1 LNFSKF
7 IGSDERHASPA
18 RTIYP
23 MRFLLA
29 FAQGGLLSPLLPL
42 LRETFRVS
50 PGELGLL
57 TSMSGLSS
65 VVMDIIAAYLLQRR
79 PLLSLLLQGIGLA
92 GVALLG
98 SMLAPGFY
106 WLVAAQMLLGFGLGI
121 TRVACLM
128 LIVTGTPRAGQ
139 GRANNLLEFSAIAGL
154 TLSPTLSGLAASLL
168 HWRAAFALALLF
180 VAGAFGWVLYTR
192 QTLAAAVGAS
202 TGQHN
207 PDTLAAARS
216 TQRPEAPA
224 AAAAYTRV
232 VGIAY
237 VATFV
242 LSFIWSGFVSTA
254 LPLFG
259 GEVVGISTSTLGLV
273 FTAGLLVDLILLL
286 PIGWLSDRLE
296 ERIVLAPALLLMAG
310 ALAYLPQ
317 ATSLGG
323 LFVVSICLHTGFAAW
338 GMPSAALALCTPGS
352 LARTM
357 GVYRLL
363 VDGAVV
369 IAPGSL
375 ARSSGCM
382 AMACRHG
389 SLPCL
394 SYHSL
399 LVGRGCMQGDGDGHV
414 EGLAL
419 PL

>member
-1 LNFSKF
+1 MSTLNLSKF
-7 IGSDERHASPA
+7 IGRDGSHASPA

-92 GVALLG
+92 GLALLA

-128 LIVTGTPRAGQ
+128 VIVTGTPRAVQ

-168 HWRAAFALALLF
+168 HWRAAFAVATVF
-180 VAGAFGWVLYTR
+180 VAGAFGWVLYSR
-192 QTLAAAVGAS
+192 QTLVEAVGAS
-202 TGQHN
+202 AGWHH
-207 PDTLAAARS
+207 PDTPATAQSA
-216 TQRPEAPA
+216 QRLEAPA
-224 AAAAYTRV
+224 APAVRTSV
-232 VGIAY
+232 IGIAY
-237 VATFV
+237 LATFM
-242 LSFIWSGFVSTA
+242 LSFIWSGFVSIA

-259 GEVVGISTSTLGLV
+259 GEVVGIPTSTLGLV
-273 FTAGLLVDLILLL
+273 LTAGLLVDLLLLL
-286 PIGWLSDRLE
+286 PIGWLSDRLAV
-296 ERIVLAPALLLMAG
+296 RVVLTPALLLMAG

-338 GMPSAALALCTPGS
+338 GMPSAALALYTPREY

-357 GVYRLL
+357 GIYRLL

-369 IAPGSL
+369 IAPWLVGTL
-375 ARSSGCM
+375 IGQY
-382 AMACRHG
+382 G
-389 SLPCL
+389 YGLPAWL
-394 SYHSL
+394 TAALVIPTAL
-399 LVGRGCMQGDGDGHV
+399 LVAQGLRAGRR
-414 EGLAL
+414 
-419 PL
+419 

>member
-1 LNFSKF
+1 MRTLNFSQL
-7 IGSDERHASPA
+7 IGSAGGHASPD

-128 LIVTGTPRAGQ
+128 VIVTGTPRAVQ

-154 TLSPTLSGLAASLL
+154 TLSPTLSGLVASLL
-168 HWRAAFALALLF
+168 HWRAAFALALVF
-180 VAGAFGWVLYTR
+180 VAGAFAWVLYTR
-192 QTLAAAVGAS
+192 QTLADAMGAS
-202 TGQHN
+202 TGRHN
-207 PDTLAAARS
+207 ADTPAVARPA
-216 TQRPEAPA
+216 QCPEVPA
-224 AAAAYTRV
+224 AATVHTKV

-273 FTAGLLVDLILLL
+273 FTAGLLVDLVLLL

-296 ERIVLAPALLLMAG
+296 GRVVLTPALLLMAG

-338 GMPSAALALCTPGS
+338 GMPSAALALCTPRGC

-357 GVYRLL
+357 GIYRLL

-369 IAPGSL
+369 IAPWLVGTL
-375 ARSSGCM
+375 IGLYDY
-382 AMACRHG
+382 G
-389 SLPCL
+389 LPAWL
-394 SYHSL
+394 TAALVALTAL
-399 LVGRGCMQGDGDGHV
+399 LVGQGLRVGRR
-414 EGLAL
+414 
-419 PL
+419 

>member
-1 LNFSKF
+1 MSTLNLSKF
-7 IGSDERHASPA
+7 IGSGGRHASPA
-18 RTIYP
+18 RTIYL

-42 LRETFRVS
+42 LRETFHVS

-65 VVMDIIAAYLLQRR
+65 VMMDIIAAYLLQRR
-79 PLLSLLLQGIGLA
+79 ALLSLLLQGIGLA

-128 LIVTGTPRAGQ
+128 VIVTGTPRAVQ

-168 HWRAAFALALLF
+168 HWRAAFAVATVF

-192 QTLAAAVGAS
+192 QTLVEAVGGSA
-202 TGQHN
+202 GRHN
-207 PDTLAAARS
+207 PDTPAAAQS
-216 TQRPEAPA
+216 AQRPEAPA
-224 AAAAYTRV
+224 ARAVRTSV
-232 VGIAY
+232 IGIAY

-259 GEVVGISTSTLGLV
+259 GEVVGIPTSTLGLV

-296 ERIVLAPALLLMAG
+296 GRVVLTPALLLMAG

-338 GMPSAALALCTPGS
+338 GMPSAALALCTPREY

-357 GVYRLL
+357 GIYRLL

-369 IAPGSL
+369 IAPWLVGTL
-375 ARSSGCM
+375 IGLY
-382 AMACRHG
+382 G
-389 SLPCL
+389 YGLPAWL
-394 SYHSL
+394 TAALVILTAL
-399 LVGRGCMQGDGDGHV
+399 LVAQGLHAGRR
-414 EGLAL
+414 
-419 PL
+419 

>member
-1 LNFSKF
+1 MRTLNFSKF
-7 IGSDERHASPA
+7 IGSDGHHASPA
-18 RTIYP
+18 RTVYP

-128 LIVTGTPRAGQ
+128 VIVTGTPRAVQ

-168 HWRAAFALALLF
+168 HWRAAFALATVF

-192 QTLAAAVGAS
+192 QSLAEAVGAS

-207 PDTLAAARS
+207 PDTPAAARPA
-216 TQRPEAPA
+216 QRPEVPA
-224 AAAAYTRV
+224 ATAVHTRV

-237 VATFV
+237 LATFV

-273 FTAGLLVDLILLL
+273 LTAGLLVDLILLL

-296 ERIVLAPALLLMAG
+296 GRVVLTPALLLMAG

-338 GMPSAALALCTPGS
+338 GMPSAALAVCTPREC

-357 GVYRLL
+357 GIYRLL

-369 IAPGSL
+369 IAPWLVGTL
-375 ARSSGCM
+375 IGLY
-382 AMACRHG
+382 G
-389 SLPCL
+389 YGLPAWL
-394 SYHSL
+394 TAALVTLTAL
-399 LVGRGCMQGDGDGHV
+399 LVGQGLRAGRG
-414 EGLAL
+414 
-419 PL
+419 

>member
-1 LNFSKF
+1 MRALNFSKF
-7 IGSDERHASPA
+7 IGSDGHQASPA
-18 RTIYP
+18 RTVYP

-65 VVMDIIAAYLLQRR
+65 VVMDIIAAYLLQHR

-98 SMLAPGFY
+98 SMLAPSFY

-121 TRVACLM
+121 TRVACLTV
-128 LIVTGTPRAGQ
+128 IVTGTPRAVQ

-154 TLSPTLSGLAASLL
+154 TLSPTLSGLTASLL
-168 HWRAAFALALLF
+168 HWRAAFALATVF

-192 QTLAAAVGAS
+192 QSLAEAVGAS
-202 TGQHN
+202 TGRHN
-207 PDTLAAARS
+207 LATSAAAQPA
-216 TQRPEAPA
+216 QRPEVQA
-224 AAAAYTRV
+224 AAAVHTRV

-237 VATFV
+237 MATFV

-296 ERIVLAPALLLMAG
+296 GRVVLTPALLLMAG

-323 LFVVSICLHTGFAAW
+323 LFVVSVCLHTGFAAW
-338 GMPSAALALCTPGS
+338 GMPSAALALCTPREC

-357 GVYRLL
+357 GIYRLL

-369 IAPGSL
+369 IAPWLVGTL
-375 ARSSGCM
+375 IGLY
-382 AMACRHG
+382 G
-389 SLPCL
+389 YGLPAWL
-394 SYHSL
+394 TAALGMLTAL
-399 LVGRGCMQGDGDGHV
+399 LVGQGMHAGRR
-414 EGLAL
+414 
-419 PL
+419 